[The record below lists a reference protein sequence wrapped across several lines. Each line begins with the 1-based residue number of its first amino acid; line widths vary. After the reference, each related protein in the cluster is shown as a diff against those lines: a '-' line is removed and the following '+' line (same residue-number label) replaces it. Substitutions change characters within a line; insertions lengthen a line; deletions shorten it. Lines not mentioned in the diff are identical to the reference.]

1 MFSKVR
7 GVITQQHVLQGTWL
21 DKFTC
26 WSADKV
32 SRGQSCSYGGHRNDV
47 LLGLSSRPRQF
58 GSTLPLVG
66 RRKHGPW
73 SARIS
78 DACSSVWRQI
88 VSGMRKFCPLTNCRR
103 QQELL
108 PHRSVKHREEKLLCR
123 RLPKSLPSVS
133 VAIAH
138 VNNLHALLARDGF
151 RLAKWVSNSQK
162 NQFSV
167 GA

>member
-47 LLGLSSRPRQF
+47 LLGLSSRPRQLV
-58 GSTLPLVG
+58 SALPLVG
-66 RRKHGPW
+66 LRKHGPW

-108 PHRSVKHREEKLLCR
+108 PHRSVKHREEKLLSTIASSPCPQYP
-123 RLPKSLPSVS
+123 LPLSMSIICTLCSQEAVLGS
-133 VAIAH
+133 QNGSAI
-138 VNNLHALLARDGF
+138 VRKIG
-151 RLAKWVSNSQK
+151 SQ
-162 NQFSV
+162 
-167 GA
+167 